1 MTGCVTGCALLSAK
15 NTIAEQIDGSIGHS
29 IPGTIPD
36 EPADRASSQEAYVGD
51 SDLAGGSQGAC
62 CASAVS
68 AAITGFNG
76 EIAQRNEIEKI
87 CALIVSG
94 GGLESRS
101 RQSNIHTGAN
111 RSAAVAAE
119 NGPFDAARGR
129 QGKIYV
135 S

>member
-1 MTGCVTGCALLSAK
+1 MASCVAGSGFLSTE
-15 NTIAEQIDGSIGHS
+15 NTIAEQIDGSIGHG

-36 EPADRASSQEAYVGD
+36 EPVDRASSQEAYVGD

-68 AAITGFNG
+68 SAIAGFNG

-94 GGLESRS
+94 GGLEGRS
-101 RQSNIHTGAN
+101 
-111 RSAAVAAE
+111 
-119 NGPFDAARGR
+119 
-129 QGKIYV
+129 
-135 S
+135 